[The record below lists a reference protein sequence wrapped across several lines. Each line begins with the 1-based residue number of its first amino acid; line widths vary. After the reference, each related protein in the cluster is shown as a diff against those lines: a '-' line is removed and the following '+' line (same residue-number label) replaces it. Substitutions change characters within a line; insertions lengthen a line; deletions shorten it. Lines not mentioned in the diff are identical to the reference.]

1 MYAQLLIG
9 PVARRPEGEEAWVL
23 HAPKGGF
30 HMGLAAVGAYD
41 LFVAPVLPIGKED
54 RLPEQCT
61 IKFLPFPLFEASSQ
75 PGDLILVHS
84 DVSGKKVFYVVFC
97 DDVLNA
103 VVGSL

>member
-9 PVARRPEGEEAWVL
+9 PVARRPEGKEAWVL

-41 LFVAPVLPIGKED
+41 LFVGPVLPIGKED

-61 IKFLPFPLFEASSQ
+61 IKFLPFPLFEAPSQ
-75 PGDLILVHS
+75 SGDLILAHR
-84 DVSGKKVFYVVFC
+84 DASGKKVFHVAPSN
-97 DDVLNA
+97 DVLNA
-103 VVGSL
+103 VA